1 MVRKAAFGLLA
12 IVLTGGAA
20 APGEPP
26 NGNDS
31 DRIICKT
38 IGESGSRLRRTT
50 ICYSLTEWT
59 ERQRRTQELIDRMQT
74 NHSTKG

>member
-1 MVRKAAFGLLA
+1 MVGKAVFGLLVFLVA
-12 IVLTGGAA
+12 GGAA

-31 DRIICKT
+31 DRIVCRT
-38 IGESGSRLRRTT
+38 IGESGSRLRRTS

-59 ERQRRTQELIDRMQT
+59 ERQRRTRELIDRMQT
-74 NHSTKG
+74 NQSTKC